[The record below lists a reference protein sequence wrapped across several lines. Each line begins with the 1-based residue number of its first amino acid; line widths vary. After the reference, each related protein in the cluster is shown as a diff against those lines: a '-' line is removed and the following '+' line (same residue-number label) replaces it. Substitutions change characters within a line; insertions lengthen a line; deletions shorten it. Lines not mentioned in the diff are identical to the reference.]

1 MFFKKNKNS
10 EFKNLLVQTEKKE
23 KIKKEEVDI
32 KWIIRIII
40 ITFII
45 SFSL

>member
-32 KWIIRIII
+32 KWII
-40 ITFII
+40 
-45 SFSL
+45 